1 MTTTYLVTAVF
12 VMALV
17 TYIPRVLPL
26 TLMKEKIENPFICS
40 FLYYTP
46 YAVLTA
52 MTFPGIL
59 YSTSSIYS
67 ALVGLGAAVVLAYR
81 KKSLLTVAIGAV
93 VAVFIAERIL
103 EMMM

>member
-1 MTTTYLVTAVF
+1 MTTTYLLTAVL

-26 TLMKEKIENPFICS
+26 TLMKKKIENPFVRS

-59 YSTSSIYS
+59 YSTASIYS
-67 ALVGLGAAVVLAYR
+67 ALAGLVVAVLLAYR

-103 EMMM
+103 EMML

>member
-1 MTTTYLVTAVF
+1 MSTSYLLAAVA

-17 TYIPRVLPL
+17 TYLPRVLPL
-26 TLMKEKIENPFICS
+26 TLMKRKIENQFVCS
-40 FLYYTP
+40 FLYYIP

-67 ALVGLGAAVVLAYR
+67 AIAGLGTAILLAYK
-81 KKSLLTVAIGAV
+81 KKSLLTVAVGAV
-93 VAVFIAERIL
+93 MIVFLSERL
-103 EMMM
+103 LALML